1 MIQSV
6 IAVMT
11 THLQSGLPG
20 IKIEQGLPGQP
31 ERPSIWLLAGRFEVS
46 QNVKDIS
53 TGQPRPQ
60 AHRDQLT
67 ADHANLSSPYPLSH
81 IPLLG
86 SARGTAV
93 WGAGTLLE
101 EQVNLEEGEDFS
113 INYRQGEV
121 AFTDNLLNRLAQ
133 RVKRLEEQIYAQAG
147 RPFNLN
153 SPQQLSAVLFDELK
167 LPPPGP
173 PNQAGYYSTATSSLQ
188 PLAGQ
193 YPIID
198 LILAYR
204 TWSKL
209 PTTAVFLSYSFVGVF
224 TIREF
229 KQELWVTIYGESV
242 ATVERL
248 ASLTINIILT
258 NYDALLKAC
267 NGPSQNEYRQNE
279 YTTTHI
285 IDQLQLLEG
294 VTAYTEQRWQT
305 QLKFQV
311 GGQLK
316 LMRERT
322 DGFGI
327 IEQILSPGKISNK
340 PGVDIEIST

>member
-6 IAVMT
+6 VSAIAAR
-11 THLQSGLPG
+11 LQNGLPG
-20 IKIEQGLPGQP
+20 VRVNQGVQRHPDL
-31 ERPSIWLLAGRFEVS
+31 PSIWLLAGRFEVS
-46 QNVKDIS
+46 QQVKDVS
-53 TGQPRPQ
+53 VGQPRPQ
-60 AHRDQLT
+60 AHRDEIT
-67 ADHANLSSPYPLSH
+67 ADHSNLNGPYALSH

-93 WGAGTLLE
+93 WGTGTPLE
-101 EQVNLEEGEDFS
+101 ERVNLEEGEDFS

-133 RVKRLEEQIYAQAG
+133 RVKRLEDQIYVQAG

-193 YPIID
+193 YAMVD
-198 LILAYR
+198 LVLAHR

-209 PTTAVFLSYSFVGVF
+209 TKTAVFLSYSFVGVF

-229 KQELWVTIYGESV
+229 KQELWVTVYGESV
-242 ATVERL
+242 VDVERL

-258 NYDALLKAC
+258 NYDALLEAC
-267 NGPSQNEYRQNE
+267 NGSSQSEYRQNE
-279 YTTTHI
+279 YTTTHM

-294 VTAYTEQRWQT
+294 VPAFTEQQWQT
-305 QLKFQV
+305 QLKFQI